1 MPVGK
6 RNKAFLRECEN
17 PQSCDLWGFSI
28 PKFLREDLSPQ
39 AGYRLLIAIQPF
51 DDVVAS
57 YTRRDSDNKR
67 NKTFHPGTPF
77 LLPVSGR

>member
-1 MPVGK
+1 MGK
-6 RNKAFLRECEN
+6 APESRPLGLFYAYLLREG
-17 PQSCDLWGFSI
+17 LT
-28 PKFLREDLSPQ
+28 PQ

-57 YTRRDSDNKR
+57 YTSRGSGNKR
-67 NKTFHPGTPF
+67 NKAFHSGTPF